1 MHHGYA
7 AQWGLSPVPT
17 QYKPDSVDVLYAT
30 MGDLE
35 YHQCLLGY
43 HRTIPSVNSLASNS
57 RSMLNPS
64 IPREFPFVFS

>member
-17 QYKPDSVDVLYAT
+17 QYKPDSVDVLYTT

-43 HRTIPSVNSLASNS
+43 HRTIPSVNSLARTHVGINVQWD
-57 RSMLNPS
+57 LPTY
-64 IPREFPFVFS
+64 